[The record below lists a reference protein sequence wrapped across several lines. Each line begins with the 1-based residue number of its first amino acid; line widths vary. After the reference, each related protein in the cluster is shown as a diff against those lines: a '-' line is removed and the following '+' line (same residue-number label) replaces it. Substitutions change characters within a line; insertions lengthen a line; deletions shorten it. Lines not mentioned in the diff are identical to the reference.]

1 VIHRYQ
7 TIDST
12 MHEAVRLAQAGC
24 ASGTAVLAE
33 EQTAG
38 HGRFGRPWHSA
49 RGEGLYVSVVL
60 RLDAAP
66 ADLPVVTLALGL
78 AVADAIS
85 SAVSV
90 ACDLRWPNDVLI
102 GEKKVAG
109 ILTELHGGAV
119 VAGVGINV
127 NQTAFPEELA
137 SIATSLRIASG
148 KAQPLDS
155 LLDLLLSKIGEHTA
169 LLCSDGRE
177 PVLRLFSEASSYVRG
192 RRVTVEL
199 PDGEI
204 EGVTDGLDS
213 SGFLLLRRDNGE
225 RITILAGG
233 VRPAKRSCC

>member
-1 VIHRYQ
+1 
-7 TIDST
+7 
-12 MHEAVRLAQAGC
+12 MHEAVRLANDGC
-24 ASGTAVLAE
+24 DSGTAVLAE

-60 RLDAAP
+60 RLDVAP

-85 SAVSV
+85 SVASV
-90 ACDLRWPNDVLI
+90 TCDLRWPNDVLV

-119 VAGVGINV
+119 VAGIGINV
-127 NQTAFPEELA
+127 NQTAFPEEIA
-137 SIATSLRIASG
+137 AIATSLRICSG
-148 KAQPLDS
+148 QPHSLER
-155 LLDLLLSKIGEHTA
+155 LLDVMLSKIGEHTS

-177 PVLRLFSEASSYVRG
+177 PVLRLFSEASSYVCG
-192 RRVTVEL
+192 RRVAVEMAG
-199 PDGEI
+199 GEI

-225 RITILAGG
+225 RVTILAGG